1 MFPQYIIL
9 IMSKRLKVRFAVLT
23 VLFLITIFSIY
34 LVFQESKQ
42 GILTVAFLNIGQGDS
57 IFIEAPSGNQ
67 ILIDGGP
74 GRGVLRE
81 LSKVMPFYDRSID
94 VVLATHPDADHIG
107 GLPDILKKY
116 KTEIFFEPGV
126 ETDTNMYKE
135 LEKLVSEKE
144 SAGKI
149 KKIEAR
155 RGMVVDLGGGTI
167 LEILYPVLD
176 PRGMETNTASIVARL
191 VYGENEFLLTGDSPV
206 NIEDYLISQI
216 PQGDTLG
223 SLGPKGVT
231 LGKGLPLGNL
241 QADVL
246 KAGHHGS
253 RTSTSAEYVNA
264 VQPEYVVIS
273 AGKDNKYGHP
283 HQEVLDV
290 LNSAQA
296 KILRTDQDGRIV
308 FESDGVNLKLK

>member
-1 MFPQYIIL
+1 MN
-9 IMSKRLKVRFAVLT
+9 KRLKMRLAILT
-23 VLFLITIFSIY
+23 ALLLITIFSIY
-34 LVFQESKQ
+34 LVIQESKQ

-67 ILIDGGP
+67 MLIDGGP

-81 LSKVMPFYDRSID
+81 LSRVMPFYDRSID

-107 GLPDILKKY
+107 GLPDVLKKY

-126 ETDTNMYKE
+126 EADTNMYKE

-155 RGMVVDLGGGTI
+155 RGMVVDLGGGAI

-206 NIEDYLISQI
+206 NIEDYLISLES
-216 PQGDTLG
+216 QGDTLG

-253 RTSTSAEYVNA
+253 RTSTSLEYVNA

-273 AGKDNKYGHP
+273 TGRDNKYGHP
-283 HQEVLDV
+283 HQEVLDT
-290 LNSAQA
+290 LNNAGV

>member
-1 MFPQYIIL
+1 MN
-9 IMSKRLKVRFAVLT
+9 KRLKMRLAILT
-23 VLFLITIFSIY
+23 ALLLITIFSIY
-34 LVFQESKQ
+34 LVIQESKQ
-42 GILTVAFLNIGQGDS
+42 GILTVAFLNVGQGDS

-67 ILIDGGP
+67 MLIDGGP

-94 VVLATHPDADHIG
+94 VILATHPDADHIG
-107 GLPDILKKY
+107 GLPDVLKKY

-126 ETDTNMYKE
+126 ESDTNIYKE

-283 HQEVLDV
+283 HPEVLDV

>member
-1 MFPQYIIL
+1 
-9 IMSKRLKVRFAVLT
+9 MSKRLKMRLAILT
-23 VLFLITIFSIY
+23 SLLLITIFSIY
-34 LVFQESKQ
+34 LVIQESKQ

-67 ILIDGGP
+67 MLIDGGP

-81 LSKVMPFYDRSID
+81 LSRVMPFYDRSID

-107 GLPDILKKY
+107 GLPDVLKKY
-116 KTEIFFEPGV
+116 KSEIFLEPGV
-126 ETDTNMYKE
+126 EADTSMYRE
-135 LEKLVSEKE
+135 LEKIISEKGNLPADE
-144 SAGKI
+144 AGI

-155 RGMVVDLGGGTI
+155 RGMVVDLGGGAI

-206 NIEDYLISQI
+206 NIEDYLISQ
-216 PQGDTLG
+216 GDTLG
-223 SLGPKGVT
+223 NGPKGVT
-231 LGKGLPLGNL
+231 LGLR
-241 QADVL
+241 ADVL

-253 RTSTSAEYVNA
+253 RTSTSLEYVEA
-264 VQPEYVVIS
+264 VHPEYVVIS

-283 HQEVLDV
+283 HQEVLNV
-290 LNSAQA
+290 LNNFGT
-296 KILRTDQDGRIV
+296 KVLRTDQDGRIV
-308 FESDGVNLKLK
+308 FESDGVN